1 LHSLKLAF
9 TKYKVF
15 LLGMLA
21 HLGIWGPFAISAL
34 DSAAFGIPMDPVMV
48 GYVWKDREHLGLVVF
63 YCLAAA
69 VGSALGSLVP
79 YWIGRAGEELILLK
93 RIDHKRLQEL
103 RDKFENQEFFFLMI
117 PSMLPPPT
125 PFKLFVLCAGAFEMR
140 IPLFL
145 LAIFL
150 GRLVRFALVA
160 FLTIRFG
167 QEIATVVGVTLR
179 QHLPLLF
186 AIIAAV
192 VAAYLFIRFRR
203 KRSATVVA

>member
-1 LHSLKLAF
+1 MHSLKLAF

-15 LLGMLA
+15 LLATLA
-21 HLGIWGPFAISAL
+21 HFGIWAPFAISSV

-63 YCLAAA
+63 YCISAAI
-69 VGSALGSLVP
+69 GSALGSLVP

-93 RIDHKRLQEL
+93 RIDHKRLEEL
-103 RDKFENQEFFFLMI
+103 RDKFENQEFFFILI

-150 GRLVRFALVA
+150 GRLLRFALVA

-167 QEIATVVGVTLR
+167 REIVTVVGAALK
-179 QHLPLLF
+179 QHLPSILVILGLT
-186 AIIAAV
+186 I
-192 VAAYLFIRFRR
+192 AAYLAWHFRR
-203 KRSATVVA
+203 KRNNAVLA